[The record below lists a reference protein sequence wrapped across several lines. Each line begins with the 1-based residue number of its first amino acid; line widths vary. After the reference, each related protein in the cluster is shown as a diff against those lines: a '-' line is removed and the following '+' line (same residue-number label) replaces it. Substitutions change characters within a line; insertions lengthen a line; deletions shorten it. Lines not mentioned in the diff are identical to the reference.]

1 MASSCRLCIDA
12 GHNGAAP
19 IVSFMYQPKE
29 QIMQSRIDWF
39 QASPGAT
46 QALLKLQG
54 FVNRSGLEDTLLELV
69 KMRASQLNGCAYC
82 IDMHTQDARAAGET
96 EQRLYLLDAWHE
108 AKHLY
113 NERELA
119 ALAWTEAVTNVAD
132 GHVPDE
138 VYEQVRASFTDA
150 ELVNL
155 TLAITSVNSWNRL
168 NIAFRVQAGGYRP
181 GMFNQAMGA

>member
-1 MASSCRLCIDA
+1 
-12 GHNGAAP
+12 
-19 IVSFMYQPKE
+19 
-29 QIMQSRIDWF
+29 MQSRIDWF

-82 IDMHTQDARAAGET
+82 IDMHTKDARAAGET